1 MKKLFRKNHWSTE
14 DKMLAAAGVVG
25 AVGIIAVVMQ
35 RKSAA
40 AAAAPTAGLRGLG
53 AYFIDPVNTPISGL
67 GHNYVSVR

>member
-1 MKKLFRKNHWSTE
+1 MKKLFRKNHWSSE

-35 RKSAA
+35 RKAA

>member
-1 MKKLFRKNHWSTE
+1 MKKLFRKNHWSSE

-35 RKSAA
+35 RKAA

-53 AYFIDPVNTPISGL
+53 AYFIDPVNSPISGL

>member
-14 DKMLAAAGVVG
+14 DKMMAAVGVMAAVGMIAIVRQRKAATAAAT
-25 AVGIIAVVMQ
+25 
-35 RKSAA
+35 S
-40 AAAAPTAGLRGLG
+40 GLRGLG